1 MGRQIYLCANHGVGM
16 RYVLTISYDGSDFY
30 GFQRQKD
37 LITIQGELEKAL
49 HTILQEDIQIVASGR
64 TDAGVHALG
73 QVVHFDT
80 TKAIEDNGKFVYSL
94 NSMLPKSID
103 VLDMKK
109 VDDSF
114 HARYSVHEKTYIY
127 KIYLSKTNEPL
138 KRKYYHICSYD
149 LDVEKMKE
157 AIKVIVGEHDF
168 KAFCVENPQIK
179 TTTRTI
185 FDAHIDVLDGGKE
198 IDIVLT
204 ANGFLH
210 NQVRSIAGTL
220 VDIGRGRFNVE
231 DMQKILD
238 SKNHQKA
245 GKTLDGCGLYLY
257 TVAYNN

>member
-1 MGRQIYLCANHGVGM
+1 M
-16 RYVLTISYDGSDFY
+16 RYLLTISYDGSDFY

-37 LITIQGELEKAL
+37 LVTIQGEIEKAL
-49 HTILQEDIQIVASGR
+49 KTILQEDIEIVASGR
-64 TDAGVHALG
+64 TDAGVHAIG
-73 QVVHFDT
+73 QVAHFDT
-80 TKAIEDNGKFVYSL
+80 TKNIEDFGKFVYSL
-94 NSMLPKSID
+94 NSLLPKSID
-103 VLDMKK
+103 ILKMESVS
-109 VDDSF
+109 DDF

-138 KRKYYHICSYD
+138 KRKYFHICSYNLNVD
-149 LDVEKMKE
+149 DMKQ
-157 AIKVIVGEHDF
+157 AIKAIVGEHDF

-185 FDAHIDVLDGGKE
+185 YDAHIEQLDGGKE
-198 IDIVLT
+198 IDIYLT

-220 VDIGRGRFNVE
+220 VDIGRGRFKVE
-231 DMQKILD
+231 DMKRILE

-257 TVAYNN
+257 KVAYN

>member
-1 MGRQIYLCANHGVGM
+1 M

-49 HTILQEDIQIVASGR
+49 HTILQEDIQIQASGR

-80 TKAIEDNGKFVYSL
+80 QKCIEDTGKFVYSL

-103 VLDMKK
+103 VLDIKE

-149 LDVEKMKE
+149 LDVEKMKK

-179 TTTRTI
+179 TTVRTI
-185 FDAHIDVLDGGKE
+185 YDAHIDVIDGGKE

-220 VDIGRGRFNVE
+220 VDIGRGRFEVE

-257 TVAYNN
+257 KVAYNN

>member
-1 MGRQIYLCANHGVGM
+1 M

-49 HTILQEDIQIVASGR
+49 HTILQEDIQIQASGR

-80 TKAIEDNGKFVYSL
+80 QKGIEDTGKFVYSL

-103 VLDMKK
+103 VLDIKK
-109 VDDSF
+109 VDEDF

-157 AIKVIVGEHDF
+157 AIKVIVGEHNF

-179 TTTRTI
+179 TTVRTI
-185 FDAHIDVLDGGKE
+185 YDAHIDILDNGKE

-220 VDIGRGRFNVE
+220 VDIGRGRFEVE
-231 DMQKILD
+231 DMKKILE

-257 TVAYNN
+257 KVAYNI

>member
-1 MGRQIYLCANHGVGM
+1 M

-49 HTILQEDIQIVASGR
+49 HTILQEDIQIQASGR

-80 TKAIEDNGKFVYSL
+80 QKSIEDTGKFVYSL

-103 VLDMKK
+103 VLDIKE

-149 LDVEKMKE
+149 LDIEKMKK

-179 TTTRTI
+179 TTVRTI

-198 IDIVLT
+198 IDIVMT

-220 VDIGRGRFNVE
+220 VDIGRGRFEVE

-257 TVAYNN
+257 KVAYNN